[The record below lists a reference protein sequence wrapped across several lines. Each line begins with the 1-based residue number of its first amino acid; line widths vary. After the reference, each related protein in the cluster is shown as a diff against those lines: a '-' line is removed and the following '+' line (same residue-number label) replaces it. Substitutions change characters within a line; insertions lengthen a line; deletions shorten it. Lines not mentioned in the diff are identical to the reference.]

1 MFTNKWIIAVV
12 LVTVFWQPLQ
22 PIRYMTADALA
33 LAATWI
39 RD

>member
-1 MFTNKWIIAVV
+1 MSKWIIVTIV
-12 LVTVFWQPLQ
+12 LMILWQPLQ
-22 PIRYMTADALA
+22 PIRHMTADALS

>member
-1 MFTNKWIIAVV
+1 MTKNWVLIVV
-12 LVTVFWQPLQ
+12 ALMILWQPLQ
-22 PIRYMTADALA
+22 PIRHMTADALS